1 MIVTNSSIHYV
12 QARQGLP
19 LGVLVVGWATLGTTD
34 T

>member
-1 MIVTNSSIHYV
+1 MVVTNSSIHYV

-19 LGVLVVGWATLGTTD
+19 LGVLVVGWATLGKSD